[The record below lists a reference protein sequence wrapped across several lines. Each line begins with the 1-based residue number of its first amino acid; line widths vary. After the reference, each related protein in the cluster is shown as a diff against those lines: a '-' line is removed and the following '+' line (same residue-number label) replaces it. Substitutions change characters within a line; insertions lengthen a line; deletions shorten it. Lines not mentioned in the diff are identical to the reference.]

1 MAVPWGNSYS
11 AVTTGGAG
19 SSTGGVGGLIVIG
32 ATGIGLAVAATGRKV
47 IISGILGTVE
57 ANGEWAATVVND
69 NVVSLNGSVYLNGYT
84 GGGLAIIPLMFYAE
98 RGTLSEKPFRNTN
111 MFAPDSG
118 PPIETR
124 RSSFATMY
132 LNFNMYFNN
141 ADLEILKAYYR
152 DSLGDG
158 IKTFGPVAHPRTGV
172 LTLFKF
178 TDSVQNRDAGY
189 NNNAVAMA
197 IRTVLY

>member
-1 MAVPWGNSYS
+1 MPVPWGNSYS

-19 SSTGGVGGLIVIG
+19 SSTGAVGGLIVIG
-32 ATGIGLAVAATGRKV
+32 APGIGLAVASARRNI
-47 IISGILGTVE
+47 IISGILGTIE
-57 ANGEWAATVVND
+57 ANGEWSATVIND
-69 NVVSLNGSVYLNGYT
+69 NSVSLDGSVFLHTYT

-98 RGTLSEKPFRNTN
+98 RGTLNEKPFRNTN

-132 LNFNMYFNN
+132 LTFNMYFSN

-158 IKTFGPVAHPRTGV
+158 IKTFGPVAHPRSGIP
-172 LTLFKF
+172 TLFKF
-178 TDSVQNRDAGY
+178 TDSIQNRDAGFD
-189 NNNAVAMA
+189 NNAVAMA